1 MSNFSSLLQITD
13 LNDFITPS
21 QECVKPVAINKS
33 DAPKS
38 IKGHASIKIE
48 TDGYYQVI

>member
-38 IKGHASIKIE
+38 IKGRASIKIE